1 MHAPNL
7 RKKLEI
13 SWTLRVQ
20 KAILTAKKKKKKSN
34 HFNKNTSVIY
44 LYMYVFNLQ
53 LLIHEQTKVK
63 P

>member
-20 KAILTAKKKKKKSN
+20 KAILTAKKKKKA
-34 HFNKNTSVIY
+34 II
-44 LYMYVFNLQ
+44 L
-53 LLIHEQTKVK
+53 TKI
-63 P
+63 PR